1 MVFKVAMLKKKNLLW
16 KSQQNMF
23 ELITMNNWQQNLLVF
38 KISVQLK

>member
-1 MVFKVAMLKKKNLLW
+1 MVLKIAMLKKKNLLW

-23 ELITMNNWQQNLLVF
+23 ELITMNNWQQNLFVF